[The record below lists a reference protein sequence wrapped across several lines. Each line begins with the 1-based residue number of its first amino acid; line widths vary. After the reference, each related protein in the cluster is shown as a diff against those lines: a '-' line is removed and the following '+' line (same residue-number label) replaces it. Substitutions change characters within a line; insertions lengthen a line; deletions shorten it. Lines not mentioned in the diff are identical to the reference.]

1 MREELNGALR
11 VRLREKLGEREV
23 FGLDCNPWSRLG
35 EKAQWGGGQTDSM
48 TRTHTLTYPERC
60 DCHRLTLLHHD
71 KMSPAETGCIT
82 AEEGWCSL

>member
-35 EKAQWGGGQTDSM
+35 EKAQWGGDR
-48 TRTHTLTYPERC
+48 RTV
-60 DCHRLTLLHHD
+60 
-71 KMSPAETGCIT
+71 
-82 AEEGWCSL
+82 

>member
-35 EKAQWGGGQTDSM
+35 EKAQWGGGTDGQYDKD
-48 TRTHTLTYPERC
+48 TYA
-60 DCHRLTLLHHD
+60 DI
-71 KMSPAETGCIT
+71 S
-82 AEEGWCSL
+82 